1 MTVDGEKLP
10 KVELVMLSNDE
21 ATAAMASRTG
31 GNNND
36 NEKAISD
43 GEHKINVEA
52 IIGITAGSI
61 IVIALILFGL
71 YFYLIK
77 IKKMT
82 MFQIQCS
89 VKRAFNKIIGRR

>member
-43 GEHKINVEA
+43 GEHKINV
-52 IIGITAGSI
+52 
-61 IVIALILFGL
+61 
-71 YFYLIK
+71 
-77 IKKMT
+77 
-82 MFQIQCS
+82 
-89 VKRAFNKIIGRR
+89 